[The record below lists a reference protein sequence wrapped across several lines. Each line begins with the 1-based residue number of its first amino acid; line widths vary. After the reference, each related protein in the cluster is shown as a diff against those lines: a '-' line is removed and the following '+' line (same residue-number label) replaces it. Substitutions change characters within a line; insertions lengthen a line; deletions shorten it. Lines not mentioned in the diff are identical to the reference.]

1 MTTIYKYDLA
11 PIQEQGI
18 MLPEGAKILK
28 VDAQHNQ
35 PKLWALVDTS
45 KPRKTLLVRI
55 ICTGEEIVKSLD
67 GWENKDTYQLCDG
80 DFVHHVF
87 IKWIDK

>member
-1 MTTIYKYDLA
+1 MLTIYKYDLA
-11 PIQEQGI
+11 PIQEQGV

-28 VDAQHNQ
+28 ADAQHNL

-55 ICTGEEIVKSLD
+55 ICTGEIIEKPLD
-67 GWENKDTYQLCDG
+67 DWQYLDTYQLNDG
-80 DFVHHVF
+80 DFIHHVF
-87 IKWIDK
+87 YKWVE